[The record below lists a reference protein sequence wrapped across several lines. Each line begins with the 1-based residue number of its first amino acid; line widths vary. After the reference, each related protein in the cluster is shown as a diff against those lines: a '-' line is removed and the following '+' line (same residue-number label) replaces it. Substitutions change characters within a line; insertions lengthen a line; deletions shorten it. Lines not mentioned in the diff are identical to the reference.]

1 MSTEGT
7 EYR

>member
-7 EYR
+7 E